1 MITYLIIALLLILTI
16 LVYFRIADRF
26 SIIDKPNERSSHSYI
41 TIRGGGVI
49 FPVAALL
56 WFAFYGFLGVWAI
69 AGLILVA
76 VISFIDDLKPLPG
89 SVRMPVQVV
98 AVILLMAGLGLQNLP
113 WYYAVI
119 AIILA
124 VYWINAFNFMDGINA
139 ITPFYSL
146 AALVTFLVL
155 NLSYPFF
162 DEELIV
168 VLIISAVI
176 FSYFNARKR
185 ARTFAGD
192 VGSVSMAF
200 LLAWMLLALILETG
214 RYEYLLLFAVYGL
227 DSAFTIF
234 FRLLRRENIFQAHRS
249 HLYQLLSNE
258 LKWPHVKVSIL
269 YAVAQLVINLLIVYL
284 ISNDLMNFAVF
295 LLSILILSAIYLILR
310 YTVKSKIHNLMP
322 DVRQQP

>member
-1 MITYLIIALLLILTI
+1 MITYLNIALLLILTI

-56 WFAFYGFLGVWAI
+56 WFAFYGFQGVWAI
-69 AGLILVA
+69 AALILVA
-76 VISFIDDLKPLPG
+76 IISFTDDLKPLPG
-89 SVRMPVQVV
+89 SVRMPVQFL
-98 AVILLMAGLGLQNLP
+98 AVILLMTELGFQHLP

-119 AIILA
+119 VIILA

-155 NLSYPFF
+155 NILYPFF

-176 FSYFNARKR
+176 FSYFNSRKQ

-200 LLAWMLLALILETG
+200 LLVWMLLALILEKG
-214 RYEYLLLFAVYGL
+214 RYEFILLFAVYGL
-227 DSAFTIF
+227 DSGFTIF
-234 FRLLRRENIFQAHRS
+234 FRLLRRENIFKAHRS

-258 LKWPHVKVSIL
+258 LKWPHVNVSML
-269 YAVAQLVINLLIVYL
+269 YSVSQLVINLLVVYL
-284 ISNDLMNFAVF
+284 VREDLMNFPVF
-295 LLSILILSAIYLILR
+295 LLSILILSAIYLTLR
-310 YTVKSKIHNLMP
+310 YTVKSKIHNLTT
-322 DVRQQP
+322 RQP

>member
-56 WFAFYGFLGVWAI
+56 WFTFYGFHQVWAI

-76 VISFIDDLKPLPG
+76 IISFTDDLNPLPG
-89 SVRMPVQVV
+89 SVRMPVQFV
-98 AVILLMAGLGLQNLP
+98 AVILLMAELEAQHLP

-139 ITPFYSL
+139 ITPFYSM
-146 AALVTFLVL
+146 AALATFLVL
-155 NLSYPFF
+155 NQFYPFF
-162 DEELIV
+162 DEGLIV
-168 VLIISAVI
+168 VLIISAVM

-192 VGSVSMAF
+192 VGSISMAF
-200 LLAWMLLALILETG
+200 LLVWMLLTLILETG
-214 RYEYLLLFAVYGL
+214 RYEYILLFSVYGL

-234 FRLLRRENIFQAHRS
+234 FRLLRHENIFKAHRS

-258 LKWPHVKVSIL
+258 MKWPHIKVSIL
-269 YAVAQLVINLLIVYL
+269 YAVAQLVINLLVVYL
-284 ISNDLMNFAVF
+284 ILNDMMNFPIF
-295 LLSILILSAIYLILR
+295 LLFILIVSAVYLTLR
-310 YTVKSKIHNLMP
+310 FAVRSKIRNNDNPTESRL
-322 DVRQQP
+322 

>member
-56 WFAFYGFLGVWAI
+56 WFAFYGFHGVWAI

-89 SVRMPVQVV
+89 SVRMPVQFV
-98 AVILLMAGLGLQNLP
+98 AVILLMTELGFQNLP
-113 WYYAVI
+113 WCYAVI

-155 NLSYPFF
+155 NLLYPFF
-162 DEELIV
+162 DEELLV
-168 VLIISAVI
+168 VLIISTVI

-200 LLAWMLLALILETG
+200 LLVWMLLALILEAG
-214 RYEYLLLFAVYGL
+214 RYEYILLFAVYGL

-234 FRLLRRENIFQAHRS
+234 FRLLRHENIFQAHRS

-258 LKWPHVKVSIL
+258 LKWPHVTVSIL
-269 YAVAQLVINLLIVYL
+269 YAVAQLVINLLVVYFIL
-284 ISNDLMNFAVF
+284 NDLMSSPVF
-295 LLSILILSAIYLILR
+295 LFFIFLLSAIYLTLR
-310 YTVKSKIHNLMP
+310 YTVKSKIHNLTS
-322 DVRQQP
+322 R